1 MCLDCSDCLFIVYYD
16 LVLFFR
22 EEYFYD
28 LMIVDFKLFYFVN
41 KKNKVYIWL

>member
-1 MCLDCSDCLFIVYYD
+1 MSDRVMCLDCSDCLFIVYYD

-28 LMIVDFKLFYFVN
+28 LMVVIDLFYC
-41 KKNKVYIWL
+41 